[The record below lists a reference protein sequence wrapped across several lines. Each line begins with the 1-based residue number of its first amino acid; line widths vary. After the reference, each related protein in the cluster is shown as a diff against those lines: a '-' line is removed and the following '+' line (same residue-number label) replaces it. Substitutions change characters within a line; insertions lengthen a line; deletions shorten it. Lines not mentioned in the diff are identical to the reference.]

1 MRLYPLAL
9 KIDGRRCV
17 VVGGGRVAERKVGS
31 LCECSA
37 KVVVVSPELTP
48 DLEAMGAR
56 GEIET
61 LRRAFEPADLEG
73 AVLAMAATDDTAVN
87 EAVLAA
93 GEAYSVLVN
102 VVDVPELCD
111 FYVPAS
117 VNRGD
122 LQITISTSGACPAL
136 SRKLR
141 RQLSAEF
148 GPEYE
153 PYLRLLNRLRRGL
166 IERVAEPAERKR
178 ILNELLAA
186 PTLDLLAEGAESEA
200 ERILEERF
208 DALMKGK
215 QAE

>member
-17 VVGGGRVAERKVGS
+17 VVGGGRVAERKVAS
-31 LCECSA
+31 LNECGA
-37 KVVVVSPELTP
+37 EVVVVSPELTL
-48 DLEAMGAR
+48 DLGEMASR
-56 GEIET
+56 GEIEAV
-61 LRRAFEPADLEG
+61 RRVFEPADLES
-73 AVLAMAATDDTAVN
+73 AVLAIAATDDTAVN

-93 GEAYSVLVN
+93 GRTYSVLVN

-122 LQITISTSGACPAL
+122 LQITISSSGACPAL
-136 SRKLR
+136 SRQLR
-141 RQLSAEF
+141 RRLSAEF

-166 IERVAEPAERKR
+166 IERVAEPARRKEM
-178 ILNELLAA
+178 LNELLASPA
-186 PTLDLLAEGAESEA
+186 LGLLAEGAETEA
-200 ERILEERF
+200 ERVLEERF
-208 DALMKGK
+208 DVLVKGE
-215 QAE
+215 QTE